1 MRCSGYE
8 AETPHSQRHQDQ
20 DGQDGDFMAKK
31 YLKSH
36 GKSAVTDDE
45 FNSFLYKGKPL
56 PSSKYGFFISKSFLL
71 RRVRADSKALAAA
84 GDRNK
89 KLSEAE
95 EKTDIMCQKAMD
107 LSRNTAKVLGLY
119 M

>member
-1 MRCSGYE
+1 MTSLILSYTKANRS
-8 AETPHSQRHQDQ
+8 PH
-20 DGQDGDFMAKK
+20 
-31 YLKSH
+31 
-36 GKSAVTDDE
+36 
-45 FNSFLYKGKPL
+45 
-56 PSSKYGFFISKSFLL
+56 PSTGFFISKSFLL